1 MAEED
6 NKTIK
11 EQANMQREK
20 SAPQP
25 REKENDTK
33 VSAESILEE
42 INKKLQI
49 GVNIDRNDIGIQSD
63 ILKASMAGFAGLG
76 EKLVEMSKEMADGT
90 SLKEEEEKKEA
101 KKREE
106 KTNGLL
112 QLLVN
117 QAKEGLKE
125 GPKGILGVIFGA
137 LAFVGGS
144 IAGFIVGFTTGLF
157 DGVKNILFGF
167 KDDKGVRKGG
177 LVGFIRRQLIRLIKL
192 LLPDSAVEKLK
203 GARTIVK
210 EFIESSRASIVNWF
224 KNART
229 AVAASLAKGAGF
241 GKAVIL
247 FPITLARM
255 VGTFVKGIGRYL
267 FTALFKNFAPGR
279 FLASLV
285 GDLTKPLDGILGA
298 FAGAPDGATG
308 KGVTQISKAAKGIK
322 TAIATFINPIGKI
335 FTSAFTM
342 FAKIGRSFGRL
353 FLPLTIVFAIFD
365 TIKGIFTGLDDVKEG
380 ESKILSMFLGG
391 LKGLLQGFIGAPLDL
406 LKDGIAWVSKKLFGE
421 NNPVTNFLNSFS
433 FTEII
438 GKIIDIYESVVNTV
452 INFVTG
458 IAESIGE
465 FATTAYTDYIK
476 PIFDS
481 LVGAFNF
488 VKDGFLSFI
497 DDPMGA
503 IRNLFI
509 RIIRSILPTGDR
521 EWYDPLGVVQR
532 VIPDSVYDFAGVNK
546 ETGEFKPLEMMAAER
561 DVAEGLV
568 VDTPVNSRGRNTQTA
583 IVDASSRQATNQTIN
598 IVSDNSSK
606 GRTRNRMRSR
616 FG

>member
-25 REKENDTK
+25 REKENDTMA
-33 VSAESILEE
+33 SAESILEE

-49 GVNIDRNDIGIQSD
+49 GVHIDRNDISIQHGI
-63 ILKASMAGFAGLG
+63 LGASNAMASFG
-76 EKLVEMSKEMADGT
+76 EKLIELTREMADGS

-101 KKREE
+101 KKEAEE
-106 KTNGLL
+106 TNGLL
-112 QLLVN
+112 QLLVD

-144 IAGFIVGFTTGLF
+144 IAGFIAGFTTGLF

-224 KNART
+224 KNARS
-229 AVAASLAKGAGF
+229 AVRTQLAKPVSL
-241 GKAVIL
+241 GKAVL
-247 FPITLARM
+247 LLPLTLTRMLGGFIT
-255 VGTFVKGIGRYL
+255 GIGRYL

-279 FLASLV
+279 ILKNFV
-285 GDLTKPLDGILGA
+285 GDLTKPLDGILAA
-298 FAGAPDGATG
+298 FTSDPKAKG
-308 KGVTQISKAAKGIK
+308 KDLNQISKTARGIK
-322 TAIATFINPIGKI
+322 TALATFLQPIGDIASRAFDI
-335 FTSAFTM
+335 FK
-342 FAKIGRSFGRL
+342 KIGRSVGRL
-353 FLPLTIVFAIFD
+353 FFPLTIVFGIFD

-380 ESKILSMFLGG
+380 ESKILSGFLGG

-406 LKDGIAWVSKKLFGE
+406 LKDGISWVSKKLFGE

-509 RIIRSILPTGDR
+509 RIIRSILPTGEK
-521 EWYDPLGVVQR
+521 EWYDPIGLVQR
-532 VIPDSVYDFAGVNK
+532 VIPDAVYDFAGVNK

-568 VDTPVNSRGRNTQTA
+568 VDTPVNRRGRNTQTA
-583 IVDASSRQATNQTIN
+583 IIDASSKQSTARTIN
-598 IVSDNSSK
+598 ILSENSSK
-606 GRTRNRMRSR
+606 GRTRNRLRSR
-616 FG
+616 FGS